1 MCDLPTENEHRQAWE
16 LATYQDAPFQHLV
29 ALYVLADA
37 LQLKGLKDPIVS
49 TLIYIYGYSGI

>member
-16 LATYQDAPFQHLV
+16 LATYQDVPFQHLI

-37 LQLKGLKDPIVS
+37 LQVKG
-49 TLIYIYGYSGI
+49 